1 MIFDHFVMVVQSR
14 VGSLWHFSYP
24 LVSNM
29 ASRDPNEMGIEE
41 KSSKWGDLPADTGLI
56 SWCCGRS

>member
-14 VGSLWHFSYP
+14 EGSLWHFSYP

-29 ASRDPNEMGIEE
+29 ASQDPNEMGIEE
-41 KSSKWGDLPADTGLI
+41 KSSKWGDFPADTAEGADL
-56 SWCCGRS
+56 